1 MKLALDYIFKPSPV
15 HFSLFYI
22 LWSRVKIETNKS
34 SNKKNRTKWM
44 HQKGL
49 GTQKYKGKGEEK
61 TKGIQKLKKNRND
74 N

>member
-1 MKLALDYIFKPSPV
+1 MKLALDCIFKPCSV

-22 LWSRVKIETNKS
+22 FWHRVKIETNKS
-34 SNKKNRTKWM
+34 SNKKNGTKWM

-49 GTQKYKGKGEEK
+49 GTQKYKGKGEKKPKEYRS
-61 TKGIQKLKKNRND
+61 KKNKND